1 MDSQRLIEI
10 RKQARAE
17 RWSFVKHMDVLR
29 EAGVVLIRMKLVTGE
44 TEFLDGTGASVVLSP
59 PSLLN
64 RTVAF
69 DFQPDA
75 IEQTRYRYGTGR
87 ISLEEHYS
95 DLTSAGVRMYEQDLA
110 DLSTC
115 YYGWSEH
122 LPDRSLITTED

>member
-1 MDSQRLIEI
+1 MDSQRMIEI
-10 RKQARAE
+10 REKARAK
-17 RWSFVKHMDVLR
+17 RWSFVKHMEVLR

-59 PSLLN
+59 PTLLN

-75 IEQTRYRYGTGR
+75 IEQSRYLYGMGR
-87 ISLEEHYS
+87 ISLEEHYGE
-95 DLTSAGVRMYEQDLA
+95 LTAAGVRMYEQNLA

-115 YYGWSEH
+115 YYGWSEL